1 MPKVVSY
8 AASLLLVLNATA
20 VSALKILSPT
30 PGSSI
35 DPTQPLS
42 IVWSVDI
49 YDPALV
55 EIRFTNAEP
64 NAVTSDLTLATGVAS
79 YTGSYTVPEN
89 TIQNFGTG
97 YQLLFIG
104 NGGATIASSTDL
116 TLGASSNQ
124 VSTDA
129 NGQLTLITSAATD
142 NVPAVTAGSTAA
154 ASVSSGNLDTASDHR
169 VTVTTLTGTATP
181 SQASTT
187 LSVSGTSQSGPSTA
201 SVHDSS
207 SSSSSASATPAE
219 STNIA
224 TRSSLFGGEAFLTA
238 AGVLTG
244 LIALLA

>member
-1 MPKVVSY
+1 MRKVGSQ
-8 AASLLLVLNATA
+8 AARLFLVLNATA
-20 VSALKILSPT
+20 VSGLKILSPT

-55 EIRFTNAEP
+55 EIRFTNAKP

-89 TIQNFGTG
+89 TIQNFGAG

-104 NGGATIASSTDL
+104 NGDATIASSTDL

-129 NGQLTLITSAATD
+129 NGQLTLITSVSTD
-142 NVPAVTAGSTAA
+142 NVPAA
-154 ASVSSGNLDTASDHR
+154 ASVSSGGILDTASDHR
-169 VTVTTLTGTATP
+169 VTVTTLTGTATA

-207 SSSSSASATPAE
+207 SSSSTSSSASATSAQ

-238 AGVLTG
+238 AGLLTG